1 MFSGISPL
9 SSKHVIKQCKK
20 RVEKVTLKYTT
31 FAKALYFVFCIAY
44 VSFLSF
50 HQSKEKWRQKA
61 LLCMCLTGD
70 KVPCKPTC
78 THIVMEHL
86 LFR

>member
-20 RVEKVTLKYTT
+20 RVGKVTLKYTI
-31 FAKALYFVFCIAY
+31 FAKALYFVCCIAY

-61 LLCMCLTGD
+61 LLCMCLTELNFKTMKND
-70 KVPCKPTC
+70 LSIPW
-78 THIVMEHL
+78 M
-86 LFR
+86 